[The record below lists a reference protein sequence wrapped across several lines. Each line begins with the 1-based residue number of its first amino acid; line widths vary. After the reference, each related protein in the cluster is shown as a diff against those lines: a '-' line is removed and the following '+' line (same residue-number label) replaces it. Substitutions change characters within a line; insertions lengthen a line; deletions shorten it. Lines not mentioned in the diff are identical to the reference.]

1 MLKGRGIMTMIDS
14 SNAGEHSYPVYGR
27 QFKSYRWYKPVIAA
41 VLFIFF
47 YLLLA
52 VMLFFG
58 VAYFIGGGTL
68 AFDLML
74 KNNVFTASYDD
85 MDLANAWQ
93 SVLGLGSVAVMIPA
107 LWLTSV
113 IVRDRPFSSYSSAR
127 GGWSSKVFWKA
138 FPIAFICISV
148 PIAIKDIFF
157 EHDIKDFEMK
167 YTLIG
172 LAVVTVLGPL
182 QCIAEEYA
190 FRGLLMQ
197 TFGSW
202 FRLPA
207 IAVIFSSAV
216 FASMHP
222 YDMIGKIGILVSGL
236 VFAVTAWIGRGI
248 EVSSAFHICNNMTIF
263 YLQGMNL
270 STISTESKM
279 SDLIFEI
286 CTGAAFIA
294 LIYIASR
301 RHNWFNSIRRD
312 DLAAWNQKIDE
323 KVARKEAK
331 KAAKAEKKAEQ
342 TVEIAEEAGAHEES
356 APGKHFK
363 Q

>member
-1 MLKGRGIMTMIDS
+1 MSIINS
-14 SNAGEHSYPVYGR
+14 SNTKEHTYPTYGR
-27 QFKSYRWYKPVIAA
+27 QFRSYRWFKPIIAGM
-41 VLFIFF
+41 LFMFF
-47 YLLLA
+47 YLVLA
-52 VMLFFG
+52 VILIFG
-58 VAYFIGGGTL
+58 VAYIKGGGTPDL
-68 AFDLML
+68 AGLL
-74 KNNVFTASYDD
+74 SNKIFTKSYDD

-93 SVLGLGSVAVMIPA
+93 SVLSLGSVAAMIPA

-138 FPIAFICISV
+138 FPIALICISI
-148 PIAIKDIFF
+148 PIIIKDLFF
-157 EHDIKDFEMK
+157 EHDISDFEMK
-167 YTLIG
+167 FTWFSFL
-172 LAVVTVLGPL
+172 VVTILGPL

-207 IAVIFSSAV
+207 VAVILSSAV
-216 FASMHP
+216 FAAMHP
-222 YDMIGKIGILVSGL
+222 YDMIGKTGILVSGI
-236 VFAVTAWIGRGI
+236 VFAATAWIGRGI

-270 STISTESKM
+270 STISTESKI

-301 RHNWFNSIRRD
+301 RHNWFNRIRRD
-312 DLAAWNQKIDE
+312 DLTAWNQKIDE
-323 KVARKEAK
+323 KLARKEAK
-331 KAAKAEKKAEQ
+331 KAAKAGK
-342 TVEIAEEAGAHEES
+342 TVEIAEEAGAHEAS

-363 Q
+363 E